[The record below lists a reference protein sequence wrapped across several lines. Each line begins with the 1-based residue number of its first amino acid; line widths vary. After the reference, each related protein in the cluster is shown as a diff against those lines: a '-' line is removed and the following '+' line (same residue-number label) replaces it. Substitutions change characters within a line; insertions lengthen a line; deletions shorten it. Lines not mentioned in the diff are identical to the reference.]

1 MIVFRFLE
9 RRRLRKLIETSNQKM
24 LDEGLFAMQY
34 VNSGSV
40 TELRVNG
47 RVLMLFPFGKKA
59 RAAIQCVT
67 DLICLFK
74 NQNVISLPKLK
85 QIEKNNANAN
95 SLRNSFLN
103 HRRTP
108 LPSKILTKIHS
119 ISRYMDMPFQTF
131 CRT

>member
-40 TELRVNG
+40 TELRLNG

-59 RAAIQCVT
+59 RVAIQCVT

-74 NQNVISLPKLK
+74 NLNVISLPKLK
-85 QIEKNNANAN
+85 QISYESA
-95 SLRNSFLN
+95 LNSF
-103 HRRTP
+103 
-108 LPSKILTKIHS
+108 
-119 ISRYMDMPFQTF
+119 
-131 CRT
+131 

>member
-1 MIVFRFLE
+1 
-9 RRRLRKLIETSNQKM
+9 M

-74 NQNVISLPKLK
+74 NLNVISLAVL
-85 QIEKNNANAN
+85 IAVA
-95 SLRNSFLN
+95 L
-103 HRRTP
+103 
-108 LPSKILTKIHS
+108 I
-119 ISRYMDMPFQTF
+119 ISYLIYTGGQAGA
-131 CRT
+131 

>member
-59 RAAIQCVT
+59 RAAIQSVT

-74 NQNVISLPKLK
+74 NLNVISLPKLK
-85 QIEKNNANAN
+85 QISYESA
-95 SLRNSFLN
+95 LNSF
-103 HRRTP
+103 
-108 LPSKILTKIHS
+108 
-119 ISRYMDMPFQTF
+119 
-131 CRT
+131 

>member
-1 MIVFRFLE
+1 
-9 RRRLRKLIETSNQKM
+9 M

-74 NQNVISLPKLK
+74 NLNVISFEFDFNLCIPRYL
-85 QIEKNNANAN
+85 ICSDN
-95 SLRNSFLN
+95 
-103 HRRTP
+103 
-108 LPSKILTKIHS
+108 
-119 ISRYMDMPFQTF
+119 ISV
-131 CRT
+131 

>member
-1 MIVFRFLE
+1 
-9 RRRLRKLIETSNQKM
+9 M

-34 VNSGSV
+34 VSSGSV